1 MKSYEEYFLMN
12 EADVADYVNARLPGF
27 FDESA
32 ALSCKEIG
40 DGNLNYVFRVS
51 DDGSGKSIIV
61 KQAGEELRISKKM
74 KISTDRG
81 RIESEI
87 LTLQAEYAPG
97 LVPEVYLYDPVMCVI
112 CMEDMKGHAM
122 MRTALINHE
131 IFPEF
136 ADQITD
142 FLVNTLL
149 FTSDIVMDHKK
160 KEKLTT
166 RFVNPDLCEITHD
179 LVYTEPYNDC
189 RGRNIVEEKNTGFV
203 RAQLYEDRAL
213 HTEVAKLKNEFL
225 TNAQSLIHGDLHTGS
240 VFINKDHI
248 YVFDPEFAFFGPGGY
263 DVGNVIANLFFAW
276 CNGDAEIT
284 DERERSGFC
293 TYILDTIKNTV
304 DLFIRKFDEAY
315 KANAADIM
323 FKTDDYRTYY
333 LSKLLSD
340 TAGCAGLETIR
351 RTVGMAQVKDVTS
364 IKDEDKRLLAQRRLI
379 TLGKKYIMQRD
390 SFKCGQ
396 DYLDAIITVIQT
408 TS

>member
-1 MKSYEEYFLMN
+1 MKSYEEYFLMT
-12 EADVADYVNARLPGF
+12 EADVEDYVNTRLPGF
-27 FDESA
+27 FDASA
-32 ALSCKEIG
+32 ALACKEIG

-51 DDGSGKSIIV
+51 DDASGKSIIV
-61 KQAGEELRISKKM
+61 KQAGEELRISKEM

-87 LTLQAEYAPG
+87 LTLQAKYAPG

-112 CMEDMKGHAM
+112 CMEDMKGHTM
-122 MRTALINHE
+122 MRTAMMKHE
-131 IFPEF
+131 IFPKF

-149 FTSDIVMDHKK
+149 FTSDIVMDHKE
-160 KEKLTT
+160 KERLTT

-189 RGRNIVEEKNTGFV
+189 RGRNIVEEKNLEHV
-203 RAQLYEDRAL
+203 RAHLYEDRAL
-213 HTEVAKLKNEFL
+213 HTEVAKLKNDFL

-276 CNGDAEIT
+276 CHGDAEIA
-284 DERERSGFC
+284 DEKERSGFC
-293 TYILDTIKNTV
+293 AYILETIKDTV
-304 DLFIRKFDEAY
+304 DLFISKFDEAY
-315 KANAADIM
+315 KANVKDIM
-323 FKTDDYRTYY
+323 FCSDEYREHYI
-333 LSKLLSD
+333 SRILSD

-351 RTVGMAQVKDVTS
+351 RTVGMAQVKDVTT
-364 IKDEDKRLLAQRRLI
+364 INDEDKRLLAQRRLI
-379 TLGKKYIMQRD
+379 ALGKEYIMHRD

-396 DYLDAIITVIQT
+396 DYIDAISKII
-408 TS
+408 